1 MPVILEEVRS
11 GEWHLSLS
19 GPLTIYEVADIQR
32 ELKSLT
38 APDAL
43 TVDLQSVDDIDT
55 AGLQLLLALHQW
67 LGEHLHLIRH
77 SQAVI
82 ELIDLFQL
90 AAFFGDDI
98 VLPQH

>member
-1 MPVILEEVRS
+1 MPVSLKES
-11 GEWHLSLS
+11 AAQQWLLSLS
-19 GPLTIYEVADIQR
+19 GPLTIYEVAEVQAL
-32 ELKSLT
+32 LKPLITPESLT
-38 APDAL
+38 I
-43 TVDLQSVDDIDT
+43 DLQDVNEIDT
-55 AGLQLLLALHQW
+55 AGLQLLLALHKW

>member
-1 MPVILEEVRS
+1 
-11 GEWHLSLS
+11 
-19 GPLTIYEVADIQR
+19 
-32 ELKSLT
+32 
-38 APDAL
+38 
-43 TVDLQSVDDIDT
+43 VDEIDT

>member
-1 MPVILEEVRS
+1 MPVTLEETTV
-11 GEWHLSLS
+11 GQWCMSLR
-19 GPLTIYEVADIQR
+19 GPLTIYEVAEIQGA
-32 ELKSLT
+32 LKPLT
-38 APDAL
+38 APESL
-43 TVDLQSVDDIDT
+43 TIDLHDVDEIDT

-67 LGEHLHLIRH
+67 LGQHLHLIRH

-82 ELIDLFQL
+82 EIIDLFQL

>member
-1 MPVILEEVRS
+1 MPVTLEES
-11 GEWHLSLS
+11 AAGQWHLSLS
-19 GPLTIYEVADIQR
+19 GPLSIYEVAGLQEI
-32 ELKSLT
+32 LKPLT
-38 APDAL
+38 APESL
-43 TVDLQSVDDIDT
+43 TVDLQEVDEIDT

-67 LGEHLHLIRH
+67 LGEHLLLIRH

>member
-1 MPVILEEVRS
+1 MPVTLEES
-11 GEWHLSLS
+11 TAGQWNLSLS
-19 GPLTIYEVADIQR
+19 GPLTFYEVAGIQ
-32 ELKSLT
+32 ELLKPLG
-38 APDAL
+38 APESL
-43 TVDLQSVDDIDT
+43 TVDLQEVDEIDT

-67 LGEHLHLIRH
+67 QGEHLHLIRH

>member
-1 MPVILEEVRS
+1 MPVTLEES
-11 GEWHLSLS
+11 AAGQWNLSLS
-19 GPLTIYEVADIQR
+19 GPLTIYEVAGIQ
-32 ELKSLT
+32 EMLKPLT
-38 APDAL
+38 TPESL
-43 TVDLQSVDDIDT
+43 TVDLQEVDEIDT
-55 AGLQLLLALHQW
+55 AGLQLLLALHKW

>member
-1 MPVILEEVRS
+1 MPVTLEES
-11 GEWHLSLS
+11 AAGQWNLSLS
-19 GPLTIYEVADIQR
+19 GTLTIYEVAGIQ
-32 ELKSLT
+32 ELLKPLT
-38 APDAL
+38 APESL
-43 TVDLQSVDDIDT
+43 TVDLQEVDEIDT

>member
-1 MPVILEEVRS
+1 MPVSLKES
-11 GEWHLSLS
+11 AAQQWFLSLS
-19 GPLTIYEVADIQR
+19 GPLTIYEVAEVQAL
-32 ELKSLT
+32 LKPLITPESLT
-38 APDAL
+38 I
-43 TVDLQSVDDIDT
+43 DLQDVNEIDT
-55 AGLQLLLALHQW
+55 AGLQLLLALHKW